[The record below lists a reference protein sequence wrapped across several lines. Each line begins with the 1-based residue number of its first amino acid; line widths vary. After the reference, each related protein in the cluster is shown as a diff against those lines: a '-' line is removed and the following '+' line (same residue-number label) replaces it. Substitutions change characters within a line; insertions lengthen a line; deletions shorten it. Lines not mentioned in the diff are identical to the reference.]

1 MKSKLKNMATPK
13 QKPKKLPSKAAYP
26 LALKLM
32 AELDETEK
40 F

>member
-1 MKSKLKNMATPK
+1 MKKQITLATPK
-13 QKPKKLPSKAAYP
+13 QKPKKLPSKAAHL

-32 AELDETEK
+32 AEMDTSES